1 MYQYLLK
8 SAVNAQTLE
17 FLYRVNMIKL
27 LIVGLILVISGT
39 AYSGEKE
46 YTYKSCYGGKN
57 NCNECEDDGTKIS
70 FKVSKSLGSV
80 MQTISLKDGSKH
92 SSTIDNCKI
101 FDEDTF
107 ECETISKAFFYRDI
121 ADEGSSSRFILSNGG
136 WENTIRKGRIRF
148 GSEVIKPTNSYHCG
162 KEIKSI
168 FNLFK

>member
-1 MYQYLLK
+1 M
-8 SAVNAQTLE
+8 
-17 FLYRVNMIKL
+17 RKL
-27 LIVGLILVISGT
+27 LIVGLMLVASGT

-46 YTYKSCYGGKN
+46 YTYKRCDKGK
-57 NCNECEDDGTKIS
+57 EYVAKDGAKIS

-80 MQTISLKDGSKH
+80 MKTIIRKDGKS

-107 ECETISKAFFYRDI
+107 ECETTTKAFVSRNY
-121 ADEGSSSRFILSNGG
+121 ASAGSSERFILSNGE
-136 WENTIRKGRIRF
+136 WEA
-148 GSEVIKPTNSYHCG
+148 TNNIGMARHGNEMYEGINYSYCG

>member
-1 MYQYLLK
+1 M
-8 SAVNAQTLE
+8 
-17 FLYRVNMIKL
+17 
-27 LIVGLILVISGT
+27 LVASGT

-46 YTYKSCYGGKN
+46 YTYKRCDKGK
-57 NCNECEDDGTKIS
+57 EDGVKIS

-80 MQTISLKDGSKH
+80 MKTIIRKDGKS

-107 ECETISKAFFYRDI
+107 ECETTTKAFVSRDY
-121 ADEGSSSRFILSNGG
+121 AAAGSSERLILSNGE
-136 WENTIRKGRIRF
+136 WEQTNTIGMVRI
-148 GSEVIKPTNSYHCG
+148 GSKVIEETNYSYCG

>member
-1 MYQYLLK
+1 M
-8 SAVNAQTLE
+8 
-17 FLYRVNMIKL
+17 
-27 LIVGLILVISGT
+27 LIDSGNV
-39 AYSGEKE
+39 YSSEKE
-46 YTYKSCYGGKN
+46 YTIKSCISLGREKDDCQLCEEVGKV
-57 NCNECEDDGTKIS
+57 S

-80 MQTISLKDGSKH
+80 MKTIIRKDGKS

-136 WENTIRKGRIRF
+136 WDNTIRKGRIRF
-148 GSEVIKPTNSYHCG
+148 GSEVNKPTNSYHCG